1 MSRAYLKKDIFSV
14 TYLRRLKNISCGTA
28 RNTKEMKRFLGA
40 VHTQPAW
47 HVSVRSQP
55 DLHWERHL
63 RDLLVTSQKKCIFCD
78 VFKTSQ
84 IYLKKD
90 VFFVTSLRRLKNI
103 LKEIPFVWRL

>member
-55 DLHWERHL
+55 DLFFFFYWLNYIEPV
-63 RDLLVTSQKKCIFCD
+63 VTNKETLAKFDKKLC
-78 VFKTSQ
+78 
-84 IYLKKD
+84 
-90 VFFVTSLRRLKNI
+90 N
-103 LKEIPFVWRL
+103 